1 VAVDNEPPAP
11 DCPRWFSEPEREDD
25 YGDFDGFDELGS
37 AEPSWDSID
46 QEEFLAADVESP
58 ERDDPES
65 LAELTGVIA
74 ETVPPGPRLAGWL
87 SGQDPETASGRDL
100 IGMAEGF
107 RRVASWA
114 QAGEL
119 TMVAQVASRSAA
131 ADPRAGLAPD
141 GRPALLTEDA
151 TAQVSLGLTLS
162 HTGAEAWTGLAVALR
177 WRLPRTAAA
186 LAEGLIDSY
195 RAKILAEAVIPLS
208 DEAARAVEDRV
219 IPLAGDLTY
228 AQMHSAVRRA
238 VIAADPEGAEHR
250 RAAAERRTKVSLY
263 PDQDGTATLVGARL
277 PAAAAAAAFAMVCAI
292 ANAMKAAGAGGGI
305 HFLRS
310 QALIGL
316 ILGTLPPIPPPVGG
330 PPDADP
336 PPEDD
341 DDGWSP
347 PDDGTPPG
355 EADGTD
361 PAGSASGAG
370 PADSRGTADKSDAT
384 GPDGTSPA
392 DGSAPADSADG
403 TSPAD
408 GPGAADKSDGTSSTD
423 GSGPAGR
430 TGGTSP
436 SDNADCADRVNGD
449 GGTDAADPDEVSPGE
464 PPGPAEPPPDP
475 APATDPWPQVPPLTD
490 ADLPED
496 DGYRDA
502 GPPMADGYA
511 DWDPARDDPLEDH
524 FARPDAQWAWPPI
537 PPAVPVA
544 PRSAGAA
551 SDPAYGPATR
561 PQRSGGLVDLT
572 LPWATLTGAA
582 DSPGL
587 LGRIGPVTAVQARQ
601 IARLAGRGYQ
611 TQWRVILTD
620 ARGRCVAVTRVPRIR
635 PPAGPEAL
643 GVTDVVGRVT
653 VVLPAAEL
661 DPASPSA
668 VRRSVGIYAEILSA
682 ARRALS
688 KAREKAA
695 ADQGAAAGCAHT
707 EASTAYQPPP
717 RIREYVAARDLTCR
731 YPSCGQP
738 AWRGD
743 LDHTRP
749 WDQGGLTCPCNMG
762 ALCRRHHRL
771 KQLRGWDLAQ
781 ARPGMFRWV
790 TPAGRAYAVQP
801 DLQPS

>member
-1 VAVDNEPPAP
+1 VTVDHEPPTP
-11 DCPRWFSEPEREDD
+11 DCPRWFFEPEREDD
-25 YGDFDGFDELGS
+25 FDGFDEPGP
-37 AEPSWDSID
+37 AEPNWDSVD
-46 QEEFLAADVESP
+46 QEAFLAADAESP
-58 ERDDPES
+58 DRDDPAS
-65 LAELTGVIA
+65 LVELTGVIA

-87 SGQDPETASGRDL
+87 SGQDPEAAASRDL
-100 IGMAEGF
+100 VGMAEGF

-119 TMVAQVASRSAA
+119 ALIAQVAARSAA

-186 LAEGLIDSY
+186 LAEGRIDTY
-195 RAKILAEAVIPLS
+195 RARILAEAVIPLS
-208 DEAARAVEDRV
+208 DDAARAVEDRV
-219 IPLAGDLTY
+219 IPRAGDLTY
-228 AQMHSAVRRA
+228 SQMHAAVRRA

-277 PAAAAAAAFAMVCAI
+277 PAAEAAAAFARVCAI

-310 QALIGL
+310 QVLIGL
-316 ILGTLPPIPPPVGG
+316 ILATLPPIPPPAGG

-336 PPEDD
+336 PPEAG

-347 PDDGTPPG
+347 EHDGTPPA
-355 EADGTD
+355 EADGAGRAGSSGTGD
-361 PAGSASGAG
+361 SDSTGDTSPRGNAGLDDRANPAG
-370 PADSRGTADKSDAT
+370 P
-384 GPDGTSPA
+384 P
-392 DGSAPADSADG
+392 
-403 TSPAD
+403 
-408 GPGAADKSDGTSSTD
+408 PGG
-423 GSGPAGR
+423 
-430 TGGTSP
+430 
-436 SDNADCADRVNGD
+436 
-449 GGTDAADPDEVSPGE
+449 
-464 PPGPAEPPPDP
+464 PPGPAKPPPDL
-475 APATDPWPQVPPLTD
+475 APATDLWPEGPPLTD

-496 DGYRDA
+496 DGFRDV
-502 GPPMADGYA
+502 GPPVADGYA
-511 DWDPARDDPLEDH
+511 DWDPVRDDPLDDH

-537 PPAVPVA
+537 PPAVPA
-544 PRSAGAA
+544 AGPAAGPPRSV
-551 SDPAYGPATR
+551 
-561 PQRSGGLVDLT
+561 GLLDLT
-572 LPWATLTGAA
+572 LPWATLTCAG
-582 DSPGL
+582 DGPGL

-601 IARLAGRGYQ
+601 IARLASRGHH
-611 TQWRVILTD
+611 TQWRVILAD
-620 ARGRCVAVTRVPRIR
+620 AAGHCVAVTRVPRIR
-635 PPAGPEAL
+635 PPAGLEPPGL
-643 GVTDVVGRVT
+643 TDVVGRVT

-661 DPASPSA
+661 DQAPPSA
-668 VRRSVGIYAEILSA
+668 GLRSVGMYAEIISA

-695 ADQGAAAGCAHT
+695 ADQGTAAGCAHAD
-707 EASTAYQPPP
+707 ASTAYQPPP

-743 LDHTRP
+743 LDHTHP

-771 KQLRGWDLAQ
+771 KQLRGWNLVQ
-781 ARPGMFRWV
+781 PQPGMFRWV

-801 DLQPS
+801 DLQPN